1 MARSRTS
8 DLLLRTVA
16 RHILDGRWPEGQ
28 KIPPVRELAR
38 MFGVAR
44 ATMDA
49 AIAKAARAGLL
60 ETRPRKAVLVADRAA
75 VVAARLLSDTPS
87 TRTVRLALLRPD
99 RHEGQQTT
107 EHDRVVSRV
116 AEQAH
121 QRGWQSEEVY
131 WPLRRQA
138 GFPRVLVDRGFNAAF
153 CVVGNPE
160 RLMALHYMRQ
170 RDFPVVIYN
179 RRFVDLPLPAVLFDE
194 YGAVQR
200 LGNLLHTMGHR
211 RITLV
216 STVHS
221 ALQRMEN
228 PQINGWLDFCRQK
241 DLLDAWADPLHLI
254 GHPDTSRA
262 LRTFLQRTPRP
273 TAIILATAEL
283 ADAFCRLDDLG
294 LRIPADFSV
303 VAASF
308 ASESGAADAAV
319 PITCME
325 PNLPRMA
332 ECSLELL
339 ARMLDGE
346 PYPPPLRLP
355 HILIRSDSIGPP
367 PSE

>member
-1 MARSRTS
+1 MTRSRTS
-8 DLLLRTVA
+8 DLLLRTIA

-49 AIAKAARAGLL
+49 AVAKAAKAGLL
-60 ETRPRKAVLVADRAA
+60 KTQPRKAIHIARRAA
-75 VVAARLLSDTPS
+75 SVATRLVSDTPA
-87 TRTVRLALLRPD
+87 TRMVRLALLRPD
-99 RHEGQQTT
+99 RHEGQWAR
-107 EHDRVVSRV
+107 EHDWVVSRV

-121 QRGWQSEEVY
+121 RRGWQSEVIY
-131 WPLRRQA
+131 WSLRRQT
-138 GFPRVLVDRGFNAAF
+138 GFPRVLVDQGFDAAF
-153 CVVGNPE
+153 CVVGSPE

-170 RDFPVVIYN
+170 RDFPVVVYN
-179 RRFVDLPLPAVLFDE
+179 QRFIDLPLPAVLLDE

-200 LGNLLHTMGHR
+200 LGTLLHTMGHR

-216 STVHS
+216 STVHGT
-221 ALQRMEN
+221 LHRMGN
-228 PQINGWLDFCRQK
+228 PQINGWLDFCRRK
-241 DLLDAWADPLHLI
+241 NLLDAWDEPLHLI

-262 LRTFLQRTPRP
+262 LRTFLRRTPRP

-283 ADAFCRLDDLG
+283 VDAFCRLDDLG
-294 LRIPADFSV
+294 LRIPADLSV
-303 VAASF
+303 VATSLPP
-308 ASESGAADAAV
+308 ENKAADAAV

-367 PSE
+367 PSG